1 MPIAF
6 VTGYA
11 KRYLN
16 QFGWT
21 MSVSILVSMLVAF
34 TLTPT
39 LSARILKIKSTRNS
53 ATRPT
58 DTSRTL

>member
-1 MPIAF
+1 MAVVATTISLVIIFVPIAF

-11 KRYLN
+11 KKYLN

-39 LSARILKIKSTRNS
+39 
-53 ATRPT
+53 
-58 DTSRTL
+58 